1 MSMQWHLI
9 HTKPNAHLIA
19 SKHLKR
25 QNFDVFLPL
34 VLKTARSQK
43 TFVTR
48 AIPLFPGYL
57 FVGSHLKT
65 IPWSSINST
74 RGVSKIVK
82 LGPSYRPIERTIVE
96 GLKSRCDAN
105 NIIVSGSNIKIG
117 DLVKV
122 EKGPL
127 SNFVCKVEKIDV
139 HQRVWVLLELMQQK
153 TPTHLSISDVSH
165 ITT

>member
-1 MSMQWHLI
+1 MQWHLI

-19 SKHLKR
+19 SKQLTR
-25 QNFDVFLPL
+25 QNFDVFLRL

-43 TFVTR
+43 TFLTS
-48 AIPLFPGYL
+48 AKPLFPGYL

-65 IPWSSINST
+65 IPWASINST

-82 LGPSYRPIERTIVE
+82 LG
-96 GLKSRCDAN
+96 
-105 NIIVSGSNIKIG
+105 SNIKID

-127 SNFVCKVEKIDV
+127 SNFVCKVEKIDAR
-139 HQRVWVLLELMQQK
+139 QRAWVLLELLQQK
-153 TPTHLSISDVSH
+153 TRTRLSISDVSQ